1 QLGQKRRS
9 QMWRALPLCPR
20 KRRESGHCRPDV
32 KCQLLTKWLRLRAES
47 KPAPEYAPRHGGQMV
62 RHDSNTTERASD
74 GYVPLPG
81 MKQPTRHSPSS
92 FHGHTTAW
100 LSMFRWLTIDWGGTG
115 IQCPSIRTRY
125 PRPSNS
131 QSGSSSL
138 TPSVSSQHMIPYWFV
153 RLRNQSLYGECA

>member
-1 QLGQKRRS
+1 MGADSLTRWGWTDQLGVRPRS
-9 QMWRALPLCPR
+9 L
-20 KRRESGHCRPDV
+20 D
-32 KCQLLTKWLRLRAES
+32 
-47 KPAPEYAPRHGGQMV
+47 PAKKVHRQGV
-62 RHDSNTTERASD
+62 TERASD

-100 LSMFRWLTIDWGGTG
+100 LSMFRCLTIDWGGTG

-125 PRPSNS
+125 PWPSNS